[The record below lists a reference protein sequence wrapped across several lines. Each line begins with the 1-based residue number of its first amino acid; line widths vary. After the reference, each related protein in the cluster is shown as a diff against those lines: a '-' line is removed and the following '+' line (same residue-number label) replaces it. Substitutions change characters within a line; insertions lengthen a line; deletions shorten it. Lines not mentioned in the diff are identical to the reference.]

1 MRTLILLGTYMVS
14 TALIFVVPAILI
26 ALIFPCT
33 YEQVVTCPIYVA
45 FMGIMSLVGAA
56 AVIDDLDKHV

>member
-14 TALIFVVPAILI
+14 TALIFVMPAILI

>member
-1 MRTLILLGTYMVS
+1 MVS
-14 TALIFVVPAILI
+14 AALIFVVPAILI

-33 YEQVVTCPIYVA
+33 YSDVVTSSIYVA
-45 FMGIMSLVGAA
+45 FMGIMSLMAAA

>member
-14 TALIFVVPAILI
+14 AALIFVVPAILI

-33 YEQVVTCPIYVA
+33 YSDVVTSPIYVA
-45 FMGIMSLVGAA
+45 FMGIMSLMAAA

>member
-1 MRTLILLGTYMVS
+1 MILLGTYMVS
-14 TALIFVVPAILI
+14 AGVLFVIPALLI

-33 YEQVVTCPIYVA
+33 YGQVVTCPIYVA
-45 FMGIMSLVGAA
+45 FMGIMSLVAAA

>member
-14 TALIFVVPAILI
+14 AALIFVVPAILI

-33 YEQVVTCPIYVA
+33 YSDVVTSPIYVA
-45 FMGIMSLVGAA
+45 FMGIMALMGAG
-56 AVIDDLDKHV
+56 AVINDLEQHV